1 LENPFQASVVV
12 LWIVV
17 LALGFLALAHS
28 RLIGLLLQRIGPG
41 IARPVAEGPPVG
53 TRVEKLQATTLFGQS
68 WTKQFPAE
76 NESLAIF
83 ISPQC
88 QACNELMPH
97 VKDFLGCF
105 GARAELHLFSLLSD
119 PAMNRAYVD
128 FAKLEEARY
137 LIADRLAA
145 KLQVTGTPYGF
156 KFDRNGVILAKGIV
170 NHFEHLVSLWNVA
183 GSTAAFGIKT
193 K

>member
-1 LENPFQASVVV
+1 LENPFQVSVVV

-17 LALGFLALAHS
+17 LPLGFLVLAHS

-41 IARPVAEGPPVG
+41 IARSVGEGPPVG
-53 TRVEKLQATTLFGQS
+53 TRIEKLQATTLLGQA
-68 WTKQFPAE
+68 WTRRFPVAS
-76 NESLAIF
+76 ESLAIF

-97 VKDFLGCF
+97 VKDFLIRF
-105 GARAELHLFSLLSD
+105 GSRAELHLFSLLGD

-128 FAKLEEARY
+128 FAKLEDTSY

-156 KFDRNGVILAKGIV
+156 KLDKNGVILAKGIV
-170 NHFEHLVSLWNVA
+170 NHFEHLVSLWNMA
-183 GSTAAFGIKT
+183 DSTSELPDKGQ
-193 K
+193 